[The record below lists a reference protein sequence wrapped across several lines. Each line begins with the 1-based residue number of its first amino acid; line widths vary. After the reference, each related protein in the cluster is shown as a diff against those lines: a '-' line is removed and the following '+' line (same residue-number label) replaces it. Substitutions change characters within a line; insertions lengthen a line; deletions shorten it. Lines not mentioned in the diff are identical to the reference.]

1 MRAPPPAEVSSL
13 GGRRYADDAKLAIGL
28 FARQL
33 FATGTWVLEFSR
45 WNDHLVDLRALK
57 AKGREAL
64 DDRPPETALDDAQDI
79 RFSRRCFHPRPIP
92 NVNVGSIPVN
102 HLCDTMPQIH
112 RQNVG
117 FGVRS
122 LSSAIKDRV

>member
-1 MRAPPPAEVSSL
+1 MTTSSISERSRPRA
-13 GGRRYADDAKLAIGL
+13 
-28 FARQL
+28 
-33 FATGTWVLEFSR
+33 
-45 WNDHLVDLRALK
+45 
-57 AKGREAL
+57 EAL
-64 DDRPPETALDDAQDI
+64 DDRRPETALDDAQDI

-102 HLCDTMPQIH
+102 HLCDTMPQIY